1 LSGIIPGEKSGRA
14 GEPLIPGRK
23 EGGEKMMRVIRM
35 VTTRGNKPVSESYK
49 MEQLYA
55 AAGSVFALPK
65 YEQVLAYL
73 ESGPEPEPP
82 DCVKD
87 TPGGY
92 YAVGRMIS
100 ANGAPS
106 VMIRTDGGREVI
118 VEPDRVLVFFRTAT
132 RDASTEAAREVLE
145 YLHQHTGDEI
155 CILELT
161 DGRFIS
167 DADIAPEEVA

>member
-1 LSGIIPGEKSGRA
+1 
-14 GEPLIPGRK
+14 
-23 EGGEKMMRVIRM
+23 MMRIIRM
-35 VTTRGNKPVSESYK
+35 VTTYGHSPVSESYK

-55 AAGSVFALPK
+55 AAASVFALPP
-65 YEQVLAYL
+65 YEQVLSFL
-73 ESGPEPEPP
+73 NGGPEPEPP
-82 DCVKD
+82 YCVKG

-106 VMIRTDGGREVI
+106 VRIITDGGREVV
-118 VEPDRVLVFFRTAT
+118 VEQNRVVVFFQTGL
-132 RDASTEAAREVLE
+132 RDASTEAAHGVLE

-155 CILELT
+155 CILESA

-167 DADIAPEEVA
+167 DADITPDELWE

>member
-1 LSGIIPGEKSGRA
+1 
-14 GEPLIPGRK
+14 
-23 EGGEKMMRVIRM
+23 MMKVIRM
-35 VTTRGNKPVSESYK
+35 VTTHGSKPVSESYK
-49 MEQLYA
+49 MEMLYKA
-55 AAGSVFALPK
+55 AASVFALPPYK
-65 YEQVLAYL
+65 QVLFFRDG
-73 ESGPEPEPP
+73 GPEPEMPP
-82 DCVKD
+82 CVVG
-87 TPGGY
+87 TPGGF

-106 VMIRTDGGREVI
+106 VRIVTDGGREI
-118 VEPDRVLVFFRTAT
+118 VVEQNRVLVFFRTAT

-145 YLHQHTGDEI
+145 HLHQHTGDEI

>member
-1 LSGIIPGEKSGRA
+1 MKA
-14 GEPLIPGRK
+14 K
-23 EGGEKMMRVIRM
+23 VISM
-35 VTTRGNKPVSESYK
+35 VTTPVSEEYK
-49 MEQLYA
+49 MEALYA
-55 AAGSVFALPK
+55 AADSVFALPP
-65 YEQVLAYL
+65 YGEVLAYL
-73 ESGPEPEPP
+73 DGGPEPEPP

-106 VMIRTDGGREVI
+106 VRIITDGGREVI
-118 VEPDRVLVFFRTAT
+118 VGHDRVAVNFRTAT

-145 YLHQHTGDEI
+145 HLHQHTGDEI
-155 CILELT
+155 CILELI

>member
-1 LSGIIPGEKSGRA
+1 
-14 GEPLIPGRK
+14 
-23 EGGEKMMRVIRM
+23 MRVIRM

-55 AAGSVFALPK
+55 AAGSVFALPD

-73 ESGPEPEPP
+73 NGGPEPEPP
-82 DCVKD
+82 PCVVG

-92 YAVGRMIS
+92 YAVGRMKDATGMS
-100 ANGAPS
+100 S
-106 VMIRTDGGREVI
+106 VRIVTDGGREI
-118 VEPDRVLVFFRTAT
+118 VVEQNRVTVNFRTGL
-132 RDASTEAAREVLE
+132 RNASTEAARRVLK
-145 YLHQHTGDEI
+145 YLHQHTIDEI

>member
-1 LSGIIPGEKSGRA
+1 
-14 GEPLIPGRK
+14 
-23 EGGEKMMRVIRM
+23 MMRVIRM
-35 VTTRGNKPVSESYK
+35 VTTRGNKPVSEEYK
-49 MEQLYA
+49 MEALYA
-55 AAGSVFALPK
+55 AADSVFALPD
-65 YEQVLAYL
+65 YEQVLSFL
-73 ESGPEPEPP
+73 NGGPVPEPP

-92 YAVGRMIS
+92 YAVGRLVR

-106 VMIRTDGGREVI
+106 VRIVTDGGREVI
-118 VEPDRVLVFFRTAT
+118 VEQDRVLVFFRTGL
-132 RDASTEAAREVLE
+132 RDASLEAARRVLK
-145 YLHQHTGDEI
+145 YLHQHTIDEI